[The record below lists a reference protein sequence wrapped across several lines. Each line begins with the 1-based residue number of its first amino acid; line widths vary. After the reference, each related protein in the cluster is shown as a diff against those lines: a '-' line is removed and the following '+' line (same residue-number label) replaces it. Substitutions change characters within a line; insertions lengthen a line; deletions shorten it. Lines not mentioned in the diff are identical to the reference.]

1 MSYPYPKSLDLPPE
15 HSGDN
20 PCFSGV
26 GIDFTK
32 VLFCR
37 YVHFAETYLLV
48 TVYKKM
54 NFLNVILL
62 YIHVLQLEA
71 SSWIQFQMRQHKHVF
86 IVLKDLI
93 CKGVISKLY
102 FPIMEV
108 HLLEIICKNSW
119 QLLYSMEIQYRKG
132 TLLEW
137 ILGSSN
143 QPSETLSKK
152 TLGRTSLNFYELQ
165 TVTNFDTKSFN
176 VWTKVKIIE

>member
-1 MSYPYPKSLDLPPE
+1 MSYPYSKSLDLPPE

-32 VLFCR
+32 ALFCR

-86 IVLKDLI
+86 IVLKDLV

-108 HLLEIICKNSW
+108 HLLEIICKIRGNC
-119 QLLYSMEIQYRKG
+119 YIQWKFSIAKAPYQSGFWGRLISQVKRC
-132 TLLEW
+132 L
-137 ILGSSN
+137 
-143 QPSETLSKK
+143 KK
-152 TLGRTSLNFYELQ
+152 PWEEHL
-165 TVTNFDTKSFN
+165 
-176 VWTKVKIIE
+176 

>member
-1 MSYPYPKSLDLPPE
+1 MSYPYPKLLDLPPE

-32 VLFCR
+32 ALFCR

-71 SSWIQFQMRQHKHVF
+71 SSWI
-86 IVLKDLI
+86 
-93 CKGVISKLY
+93 
-102 FPIMEV
+102 
-108 HLLEIICKNSW
+108 
-119 QLLYSMEIQYRKG
+119 
-132 TLLEW
+132 
-137 ILGSSN
+137 
-143 QPSETLSKK
+143 
-152 TLGRTSLNFYELQ
+152 
-165 TVTNFDTKSFN
+165 
-176 VWTKVKIIE
+176 